1 MTAAEFQEYR
11 QDTSK
16 RAGERLYQRAE
27 QFLNDHAGLI
37 AAATIVAGIAIMAT
51 GPLGWVGMAAVGG
64 LLSFGGSV
72 ATQKLFGGK
81 VNLKKS
87 LIDGAVGFVGG
98 GLGKLASMGT
108 SALASSRLASTFT
121 NSTAITKIGSALS
134 STRSG
139 VTGAFGAARSWVAPA
154 ASRVAS
160 FASPLTSRISSAV
173 APMASKAQPAVQVA
187 GQWGRNIAGQ
197 YTSAGV
203 VNEATEGAVSGAVNN
218 AGGYWF
224 NAENGYKPTVSGA
237 LHSAGTGFGIGMLT
251 PAVGGGT
258 VVSRGAQGIEKV
270 AIDRIT
276 DFSAGGT
283 NYLLS
288 PSNDNQEKTP
298 MKFIEEGLKNSLA
311 GGSISSG
318 KSIDT
323 RMSQIIDDAVPNHLD
338 GVSLS
343 RRDLLT
349 GNIPEASMD

>member
-1 MTAAEFQEYR
+1 MLLKITCRIR
-11 QDTSK
+11 QIITRNIRS
-16 RAGERLYQRAE
+16 
-27 QFLNDHAGLI
+27 NTLI
-37 AAATIVAGIAIMAT
+37 
-51 GPLGWVGMAAVGG
+51 
-64 LLSFGGSV
+64 GGSV

-139 VTGAFGAARSWVAPA
+139 VTGAFGVGRSWVAPA

-160 FASPLTSRISSAV
+160 FASPLTSRISSAA
-173 APMASKAQPAVQVA
+173 APMVSKAQPVVQFA

-237 LHSAGTGFGIGMLT
+237 LRSAGAGFGIGMLT

-258 VVSRGAQGIEKV
+258 AQQWGFAKGFSKVVS
-270 AIDRIT
+270 DRVT
-276 DFSAGGT
+276 DGLAGGT
-283 NYLLS
+283 NYLIS
-288 PSNDNQEKTP
+288 PSNDNKNKDLKGFTQEG
-298 MKFIEEGLKNSLA
+298 FKNALT
-311 GGSISSG
+311 GGATSSG
-318 KSIDT
+318 KWGEQTSSAAI
-323 RMSQIIDDAVPNHLD
+323 RQVVPEHLQ
-338 GVSLS
+338 GVEVS
-343 RRDLLT
+343 RRDFILGDLPAPPSVS
-349 GNIPEASMD
+349 GGDGQGYDQRHQ